1 MRYGSN
7 TPASAI
13 VAAIAAFCLPFG
25 AAAGAPGVV
34 VTITPVHALVAAI
47 MEGVGEP
54 HLLVRGAASP
64 HEMSLRPSDA
74 KAIQSADVI
83 FWIGEELET
92 FLAKPLA
99 ALGPATRVVAL
110 AAVPGVRRLARR
122 GGLVRGPTVA
132 HEPAGPDARGLD
144 AHVWLDPENA
154 RHMARHASQVLS
166 EVDVVNAQQY
176 KANAQRLE
184 RRLDDLTTE
193 LQARLGPSRGRPYV
207 VLHDAYQY
215 FEVRFAI
222 APVAALAA
230 NPAAQP
236 GARSLR
242 DLRRL
247 ILESGT
253 TCVFGGPS
261 SAPTLLPVLVAGS
274 AARSGILDP
283 LGVNLEPGPDA
294 YFALMRNLAESL
306 AGCLAPG

>member
-1 MRYGSN
+1 MRYGSD

-166 EVDVVNAQQY
+166 EVDVVNAQRY

-193 LQARLGPSRGRPYV
+193 LQARLGPSRGRPTWFFTTPINISKC
-207 VLHDAYQY
+207 AS
-215 FEVRFAI
+215 
-222 APVAALAA
+222 
-230 NPAAQP
+230 
-236 GARSLR
+236 RS
-242 DLRRL
+242 RR
-247 ILESGT
+247 
-253 TCVFGGPS
+253 
-261 SAPTLLPVLVAGS
+261 
-274 AARSGILDP
+274 
-283 LGVNLEPGPDA
+283 
-294 YFALMRNLAESL
+294 
-306 AGCLAPG
+306 